1 MIGFVDFFLKF
12 FFIYGGLWLMVSG
25 GIGGG
30 IVMNF
35 SGVFLGSI
43 V

>member
-1 MIGFVDFFLKF
+1 MIGFVDFSSKLSP
-12 FFIYGGLWLMVSG
+12 IYGGLWLMVSG